1 GLAGSALWVVQL
13 ASSRHSVRVV
23 NCLVI
28 EAPFDDGA
36 HSGRPSAMLQQEI
49 LGWNLVYFLTRSNV
63 VLWSVIRRK
72 VRRRFDGCE
81 AYYMMSSRL
90 HCPDSK

>member
-1 GLAGSALWVVQL
+1 M
-13 ASSRHSVRVV
+13 HSVRVV

-36 HSGRPSAMLQQEI
+36 HSGRPFAMPQQEI

-63 VLWSVIRRK
+63 VLWSAIRRK
-72 VRRRFDGCE
+72 VRRRFEGFE
-81 AYYMMSSRL
+81 AYYMMS
-90 HCPDSK
+90 